1 MKKTVKF
8 FIILSVSILIIIGT
22 TLSVK
27 ALYND
32 SATYSKE
39 ARQIDILDNETIATY
54 SYTYDNIDVYVDT
67 QQTEYLVKDNT
78 TLGFIKKLQSSNV
91 SRSAI
96 ITQQQALT
104 IGQQFIN
111 SKISNF
117 NNYTLSSADYN
128 NDYGEYSFIFTKKLL
143 NYDTMDLIFVA
154 ISSSG
159 SINAFYAVNSG
170 EFDNYNNITLN
181 ENDITNFIN
190 QEINSKYYNQVEE
203 INELGRTFK
212 KDNNELILEIIV
224 EVSLENGTIVGES
237 LTYYL

>member
-67 QQTEYLVKDNT
+67 QQTEYLVKDNA